1 MTGKQRDPRLVV
13 SGEIPE
19 ADLVDQLRPIG
30 PYEPVD
36 DDTEPG
42 IGGGDDLI
50 SEADRLDQ
58 AVPLAGDDED
68 DYPHDRIEVGDL

>member
-1 MTGKQRDPRLVV
+1 MTGKQHDPRLAV

-19 ADLVDQLRPIG
+19 ADLAGQLSPAY

-42 IGGGDDLI
+42 IDGGDDLI
-50 SEADRLDQ
+50 SEADRAD
-58 AVPLAGDDED
+58 
-68 DYPHDRIEVGDL
+68 